1 MGTMKAL
8 ATTLR
13 ILSLFATN
21 RSRWGVSEIA
31 NELGLGKSVVSKNL
45 ASLHAAG
52 FLERDERTR
61 LFSPGIRAFALGA
74 QYLNNSELMREASG
88 VLRRLAD
95 ETKQTSTL
103 CTLHG
108 VDILHLA
115 SVEGAH
121 FLDVGWRVGT
131 WLPFHATAV
140 GKVLFAFA
148 EADLVERAVAT
159 RGLEQFTA
167 TTICDAARYETQ
179 LEEVRRSGYSET
191 FEETMVGLAAQAVP
205 VVGPG
210 GTVVAALGL
219 IFPSREVDRKAARRY
234 LRSVQDGARAISL
247 RLGAQVYPFAK
258 VAP

>member
-1 MGTMKAL
+1 MGAMKAL

-45 ASLHAAG
+45 ASLRAAE
-52 FLERDERTR
+52 FLERDEKTR
-61 LFSPGIRAFALGA
+61 LYSPGIRSFALGA
-74 QYLNNSELMREASG
+74 QYLNNSLLVREAGS

-108 VDILHLA
+108 LDVLHLA
-115 SVEGAH
+115 SVEGAD

-148 EADLVERAVAT
+148 EADLLERAVAL
-159 RGLEQFTA
+159 RGLESFTA
-167 TTICDAARYETQ
+167 TTICDAEQFSRQ
-179 LEEVRRSGYSET
+179 LVEVRNSGYSET

-205 VVGPG
+205 VVGADG
-210 GTVVAALGL
+210 GVIAALGL
-219 IFPSREVDRKAARRY
+219 IFPSREVDRETSRRFLKAA
-234 LRSVQDGARAISL
+234 QDGARAISL
-247 RLGAQVYPFAK
+247 RMGAQVYPFAK